1 MVNIDPGEVKKAN
14 RKCKIGDFVGGRFDR
29 RAEEQT
35 RQNTRKS
42 LEIQVECLPDCTI
55 FKLNSKVIS
64 LLCGNPEHLILEKNQ
79 KSNQNHRIYYSSLA
93 NWSVQLSNRSLKSV
107 LVS

>member
-1 MVNIDPGEVKKAN
+1 MVNIDPGEVKKGK
-14 RKCKIGDFVGGRFDR
+14 RKCKIGNFVGGRFDR

-55 FKLNSKVIS
+55 FKLNSKVTS
-64 LLCGNPEHLILEKNQ
+64 LLWSNPEHLILGKTKIPIKTIEFITAVWLIGV
-79 KSNQNHRIYYSSLA
+79 SNYLI
-93 NWSVQLSNRSLKSV
+93 VV
-107 LVS
+107 